1 MELQFVDRSRGSVA
15 GAALMLVARR
25 QVEVDGDRAFARPL
39 AAARQGDG
47 RCCETA
53 KRNAGCGSRHL
64 ARLVAYGDLLGG
76 AAGERQGQWLDREA
90 VIGRGGEGDGDRQVA
105 GIGQLDKAST
115 ARADEHRVEVDSLRC
130 IGQPAPEA
138 AAG

>member
-1 MELQFVDRSRGSVA
+1 METGPSRGHSLRPVRGMVVVA
-15 GAALMLVARR
+15 RPLSAMLVARR
-25 QVEVDGDRAFARPL
+25 QVEVDGDRAF
-39 AAARQGDG
+39 
-47 RCCETA
+47 
-53 KRNAGCGSRHL
+53 

-115 ARADEHRVEVDSLRC
+115 ARADEHRAEVDSLRC